1 MVGTADR
8 RSRTKVTTDFLLQK
22 TNWIEIHRRLGSA
35 HGEDAI
41 DVSSDAG
48 PVVLRAMKRT
58 LVTGPTASQQRVLR
72 GRHTASHAR

>member
-1 MVGTADR
+1 MAGTADLR
-8 RSRTKVTTDFLLQK
+8 RTKVTTDFLLQK
-22 TNWIEIHRRLGSA
+22 TKWIEIHRRLGSA

-41 DVSSDAG
+41 DVSCSDAG
-48 PVVLRAMKRT
+48 PVVLRAVKRT